1 MKNKITLTIILTSLF
16 VLLTG
21 ALTAH
26 AACTGHLDGVSGDTI
41 SGWAWDPEDPQK
53 EVSVTLTIKNAADS
67 AVVRSLTVN
76 ACESFSHLADA
87 GIGTGNYGFSANAA
101 LSALT
106 LALLCGAK
114 RAFLFVSCAERS
126 KFLLSS

>member
-1 MKNKITLTIILTSLF
+1 MYVHIGKDVVINSDNIISILDIESLEKNKKLENVLQNLKNSEVYLMKNKITLTIILTSLF
-16 VLLTG
+16 MLLTG

-76 ACESFSHLADA
+76 AC
-87 GIGTGNYGFSANAA
+87 
-101 LSALT
+101 
-106 LALLCGAK
+106 
-114 RAFLFVSCAERS
+114 RS
-126 KFLLSS
+126 DRG